1 VLILLCAA
9 LVAGGVATIARW
21 HATRV
26 DSLGRSRP
34 YPLLAVVCFE
44 LAALAAVPVVRI
56 TAEQHRLGRV
66 ATELAGAP
74 ATVHCQR
81 LASAMADLSNDLG
94 HVNLGRDGRPER
106 ATLIKNEQ
114 CRLLASYLASA
125 KARARPSY
133 QQVIAV
139 HVLTHESMHM
149 RGITSESQAEC
160 AAVQRDAETAQLL
173 GATPEEARLLALR
186 YWLTVYPLMPDDY
199 RTADCGPGQPLD
211 ERLPTAPWIRP

>member
-1 VLILLCAA
+1 VLILLCAV
-9 LVAGGVATIARW
+9 LVAYGVATTVRW
-21 HATRV
+21 RATRV
-26 DSLGRSRP
+26 DALGRSRP

-94 HVNLGRDGRPER
+94 HVNLGPDGQPEH

-125 KARARPSY
+125 TVRARPSY

-149 RGITSESQAEC
+149 RGIASESQAEC
-160 AAVQRDAETAQLL
+160 AAVQRDALTAEML
-173 GATPEEARLLALR
+173 GATRDEARLLALR

-199 RTADCGPGQPLD
+199 RTADCGPGLPLD
-211 ERLPTAPWIRP
+211 ERLPTAPWVRP